1 MGKQTSKKDKE
12 SDERG
17 PAFLGWEQTAKWL
30 EIWGKTCP
38 HESLCQ
44 GHVSEG
50 MWCLGHTPPAILLEE
65 SKVGPCHMSLQNDL
79 EVDSRFERKSR

>member
-50 MWCLGHTPPAILLEE
+50 MWCLTL
-65 SKVGPCHMSLQNDL
+65 
-79 EVDSRFERKSR
+79 